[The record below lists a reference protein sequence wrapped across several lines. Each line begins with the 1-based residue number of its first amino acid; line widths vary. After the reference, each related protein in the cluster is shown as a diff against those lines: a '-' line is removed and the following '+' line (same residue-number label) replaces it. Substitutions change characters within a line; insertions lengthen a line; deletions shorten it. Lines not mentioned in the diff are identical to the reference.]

1 MKKKG
6 DMTELSSYIEPLR
19 LLEQSFRK
27 AGIEVEFTLTQ
38 YPNGTKIV
46 ELSNQITHEDYCVRP
61 IGNNSVAQVIKDITN
76 AVEI

>member
-6 DMTELSSYIEPLR
+6 DMAELSSYIEPLR

-46 ELSNQITHEDYCVRP
+46 ELSNKVTNEDYCMRP
-61 IGNNSVAQVIKDITN
+61 IGNNSVGQILKDIAN
-76 AVEI
+76 AVKL